1 MSSEWKEIY
10 ELSSTPGLHDV
21 AFAVMDTVKRSK
33 SLATNKKYDAYFIKF
48 KSWCRQFNLSSLPA
62 KDSTVSMY
70 LTSLIQSGC
79 SVAVLTS
86 NFYSVRWYHDMY
98 LFKDPCGSRLVKLVF
113 KGGKR
118 ILSKPIQKKEP
129 ITADIIIKLF
139 DLYKDNL
146 NLQNSRSLCMFLLA
160 YSGFF
165 LYKELSNIKT
175 NNIFFRHSCRNIC

>member
-1 MSSEWKEIY
+1 MK
-10 ELSSTPGLHDV
+10 
-21 AFAVMDTVKRSK
+21 
-33 SLATNKKYDAYFIKF
+33 
-48 KSWCRQFNLSSLPA
+48 
-62 KDSTVSMY
+62 
-70 LTSLIQSGC
+70 
-79 SVAVLTS
+79 
-86 NFYSVRWYHDMY
+86 WYHDMY

-113 KGGKR
+113 ECGKR

-165 LYKELSNIKT
+165 FSI
-175 NNIFFRHSCRNIC
+175 